1 MKVVV
6 RRAFTLIEL
15 LVVIAII
22 GILIGLLLP
31 AVQAAREG
39 ARQAQ
44 CANNLKQLS
53 LAMTTYQE
61 AHECFPSGSAGRQEW
76 RDPGGNQPWGHF
88 GWPAFILPFMEQQSL
103 YDLIN
108 FDRQAYAL
116 HIPER
121 SGRAPGG
128 DGDRGPAGDTA
139 NRKAALGQ
147 PVTFVC
153 PSAHRVQP
161 VYEQKDYGINS
172 GVGRCC
178 PERNSGHRGIA
189 WYKSSVKPKDITD
202 GLTNTFMFLE
212 FAHFGN
218 HSWVPYD
225 RGSNQFFWVHH
236 TSQGYVASEEHNG
249 TPTPPNDTAWNNRA
263 AHSDHEGGVQ
273 TTMCDGHLVWI
284 SDNIDFKIY
293 RAAFTRAGAE
303 PLQPPR

>member
-1 MKVVV
+1 MKKVTA
-6 RRAFTLIEL
+6 RQAFTLIEL

-39 ARQAQ
+39 ARLAQ

-53 LAMTTYQE
+53 LAMYNYE
-61 AHECFPSGSAGRQEW
+61 DAHECYPSGNAGRSEW
-76 RDPGGNQPWGHF
+76 RDNGQVWGHF
-88 GWPAFILPFMEQQSL
+88 GWPAFILPYLENQDV
-103 YDLIN
+103 YDMIN

-116 HIPER
+116 HIPEQ
-121 SGRAPGG
+121 SGWAPGG
-128 DGDRGPAGDTA
+128 NGDRGPAGDVA
-139 NRKAALGQ
+139 NRKAALSQ
-147 PVTFVC
+147 PATFVC

-161 VYEQKDYGINS
+161 VNEQKDYGINA
-172 GVGRCC
+172 GTHICC
-178 PERNSGHRGIA
+178 PERNGGHRGIA
-189 WYKSSVKPKDITD
+189 WLESSVKLPDITD
-202 GLTNTFMFLE
+202 GLSNTFMFLE

-236 TSQGYVASEEHNG
+236 VSQGYVHAAEHNQV
-249 TPTPPNDTAWNNRA
+249 PTPPNDTAWNGRA
-263 AHSDHEGGVQ
+263 AHSDHDGGVQ

-284 SDNIDFKIY
+284 SDNIDFKVY
-293 RAAFTRAGAE
+293 WAAFTRAGAE